1 MTQIVLN
8 IEDVSLL
15 PSLKKILGA
24 IKGVT
29 IDRMVTS
36 STDAE
41 AEKAFITETITK
53 GYNEAQEGRFAGK
66 NLKSLDALVE
76 ELRAE
81 AQQSM
86 VTFNYTEEFL
96 RQAKRL
102 AKRYR
107 SLADDINDLQYEL
120 MDNPEAGVSLG
131 GGKRKIRLGVKSKG
145 GGKRGGLRII
155 TLNVVVET
163 TDTCINLLTIYDK
176 KEIKNVSEEYI
187 NQIIRSLK

>member
-36 STDAE
+36 STDDE

-66 NLKSLDALVE
+66 NLHSLDALVE
-76 ELRAE
+76 ELKAE
-81 AQQSM
+81 A
-86 VTFNYTEEFL
+86 
-96 RQAKRL
+96 
-102 AKRYR
+102 
-107 SLADDINDLQYEL
+107 
-120 MDNPEAGVSLG
+120 
-131 GGKRKIRLGVKSKG
+131 
-145 GGKRGGLRII
+145 
-155 TLNVVVET
+155 
-163 TDTCINLLTIYDK
+163 
-176 KEIKNVSEEYI
+176 
-187 NQIIRSLK
+187 

>member
-41 AEKAFITETITK
+41 TEKAFITETITK

-66 NLKSLDALVE
+66 NLHSLDALVE
-76 ELRAE
+76 ELKAE
-81 AQQSM
+81 A
-86 VTFNYTEEFL
+86 
-96 RQAKRL
+96 
-102 AKRYR
+102 
-107 SLADDINDLQYEL
+107 
-120 MDNPEAGVSLG
+120 
-131 GGKRKIRLGVKSKG
+131 
-145 GGKRGGLRII
+145 
-155 TLNVVVET
+155 
-163 TDTCINLLTIYDK
+163 
-176 KEIKNVSEEYI
+176 
-187 NQIIRSLK
+187 